1 MRLFYLI
8 LFAGSL
14 LAEKYYPSE
23 VWETREAEEVN
34 LSQEA
39 VNKLFQMT
47 FEDQATMSAVL
58 IKDGYIVEEQYANGF
73 DKDSRRLFILNILI

>member
-14 LAEKYYPSE
+14 FAEKYYPNE

-34 LSQEA
+34 LNQEA

-58 IKDGYIVEEQYANGF
+58 IL
-73 DKDSRRLFILNILI
+73 SLIHI